1 MRVLGIDPGTATTGW
16 SIVHSKNRSENILVA
31 CGCIKTKAKTD
42 MEKRL
47 EEIYD
52 NLQQIIKK
60 YNPDVM
66 AIEELFFAKN
76 VKTAIAVG
84 HARGTIMLAA
94 GKKKIPVYEYTP
106 LQVKQAVVGYGR
118 AQKNQIQEML
128 KLILNSK
135 EIPTQDD
142 TADSIAV
149 ALTHI
154 QTKKYRT
161 SL

>member
-60 YNPDVM
+60 YNPDGM